1 MAAVDVISLSKEDFL
16 RCKES
21 ISSKVSIVSD
31 PSSPSYLGSKAGTP
45 SLAFGGTQVSSLI
58 SC

>member
-21 ISSKVSIVSD
+21 ISSK
-31 PSSPSYLGSKAGTP
+31 LGILLTSAALHILVRKPALP
-45 SLAFGGTQVSSLI
+45 VWHLEEHK
-58 SC
+58 